1 MEENEIEQKDPSK
14 LKSLNAKLLDPK
26 SQKLLD
32 EKEKKD
38 LSPPVPITLSRK
50 VRWIIFAIFIYFTIV
65 IELDQGTLSSSTDS
79 ISKDIELNDNE
90 LGGLGSMIFLGKS
103 LGCLLFFSL
112 INKLNRKYMLLV
124 TSLLLILSLI
134 LTTQTK
140 NLTLLYISRIIA
152 GLTQSYVSIY
162 FPVWADQFGVHK
174 YKSLIMTC
182 HHLASSMGSLLGYV
196 IGVWLGWKLGFYL
209 QSILIVIPNILLIFI
224 SNKFFSI
231 SLMPI
236 KSKMKLLEKPEDK
249 DKEKTKENKETDKI
263 EKEIK
268 NIEPIVLDDA
278 SEKEKPKEENKE
290 QEEDKDKL
298 IEEEK
303 KEEKEGEINLED
315 DISLFEDIQKRGDNK
330 STGSILPQIKAII
343 KSPLFILIN
352 ITLCSIYAI
361 VAAVQFWINDY
372 LQYGLKIED
381 PQTRF
386 IMFGVVVVTAVPAG
400 MVVGGIF
407 LTKVGGYESEK
418 AIYIPLI
425 FSLIVTIFANLAPL
439 SSNAYVFLP
448 LFWLY
453 FFSGSAVIPA
463 ANSLSLVSVEKK
475 YAGAASSTNILL
487 CNVLGRFPGP
497 NLYAA
502 FKSLID
508 DNSSRIPMLM
518 LLNLSFIG
526 FVAVLIALKFN
537 KQKFIKLREEMLKEE
552 KEKEEKEKGEE
563 KNNKDNN
570 NNNINDIGEE
580 AEILIVD
587 ENYKKENNNEK
598 KEIINDD
605 NNNNVNNNE
614 INKEDKNEEDKDAKL
629 KEKEGKE
636 KIEEDKKE
644 IEEDKKEIEEDKNKI
659 EEKEGEENKEG
670 GEEIVY

>member
-32 EKEKKD
+32 EKEKED

-209 QSILIVIPNILLIFI
+209 QSILIVIPNVLLIFI

-263 EKEIK
+263 EKEI
-268 NIEPIVLDDA
+268 
-278 SEKEKPKEENKE
+278 KE

-563 KNNKDNN
+563 KNNNNN

-605 NNNNVNNNE
+605 NNNNVNNSE
-614 INKEDKNEEDKDAKL
+614 INKEEKNEEDKDAKL
-629 KEKEGKE
+629 EEKEGKA
-636 KIEEDKKE
+636 E

-670 GEEIVY
+670 GEEIVN

>member
-32 EKEKKD
+32 EKEKED
-38 LSPPVPITLSRK
+38 LSPPIPITLSRK

-209 QSILIVIPNILLIFI
+209 QSILIVIPNVLLIFI

-249 DKEKTKENKETDKI
+249 DKKKTKENKETDKI

-268 NIEPIVLDDA
+268 NIEPIFLDEA

-290 QEEDKDKL
+290 QEGDKDKS

-303 KEEKEGEINLED
+303 EEEKEGEINLED

-552 KEKEEKEKGEE
+552 KEKEEKEKREE
-563 KNNKDNN
+563 KNNKDN

-605 NNNNVNNNE
+605 DNNNNVNNSE
-614 INKEDKNEEDKDAKL
+614 INKEEKNEENKDAKL
-629 KEKEGKE
+629 EEKEGKE

-644 IEEDKKEIEEDKNKI
+644 IEE
-659 EEKEGEENKEG
+659 EK
-670 GEEIVY
+670 

>member
-32 EKEKKD
+32 EKEKED

-209 QSILIVIPNILLIFI
+209 QSILIVIPNVLLIFI

-268 NIEPIVLDDA
+268 NIEPIVLDEA

-290 QEEDKDKL
+290 QEGDKDKL

-570 NNNINDIGEE
+570 NNINDIGEE

-644 IEEDKKEIEEDKNKI
+644 IEEDKKEIEE
-659 EEKEGEENKEG
+659 KEGEEEKEG
-670 GEEIVY
+670 GEEIVN

>member
-1 MEENEIEQKDPSK
+1 MEENKIEQKDPSK

-32 EKEKKD
+32 EKEKED
-38 LSPPVPITLSRK
+38 LSPPIPITLSRK

-209 QSILIVIPNILLIFI
+209 QSILIVIPNVLLIFI

-268 NIEPIVLDDA
+268 NIEPIVLDEA

-298 IEEEK
+298 IKEEK

-381 PQTRF
+381 PGTRL
-386 IMFGVVVVTAVPAG
+386 IMFGSVVITAVPAG
-400 MVVGGIF
+400 MVIGGLV
-407 LTKVGGYESEK
+407 LTKIGGYESEK
-418 AIYIPLI
+418 AIYIPLF
-425 FSLIVTIFANLAPL
+425 FSLVVSIFANLAPL
-439 SSNAYVFLP
+439 SSNVYIFLP
-448 LFWLY
+448 LFWVY
-453 FFSGSAVIPA
+453 FFSGSAIIPA
-463 ANSLSLVSVEKK
+463 ANTISLVSV
-475 YAGAASSTNILL
+475 
-487 CNVLGRFPGP
+487 
-497 NLYAA
+497 
-502 FKSLID
+502 
-508 DNSSRIPMLM
+508 
-518 LLNLSFIG
+518 
-526 FVAVLIALKFN
+526 
-537 KQKFIKLREEMLKEE
+537 
-552 KEKEEKEKGEE
+552 
-563 KNNKDNN
+563 
-570 NNNINDIGEE
+570 
-580 AEILIVD
+580 
-587 ENYKKENNNEK
+587 
-598 KEIINDD
+598 
-605 NNNNVNNNE
+605 
-614 INKEDKNEEDKDAKL
+614 
-629 KEKEGKE
+629 
-636 KIEEDKKE
+636 DKKFA
-644 IEEDKKEIEEDKNKI
+644 
-659 EEKEGEENKEG
+659 GLP
-670 GEEIVY
+670 VL

>member
-26 SQKLLD
+26 SHKLLG
-32 EKEKKD
+32 EKEKEE
-38 LSPPVPITLSRK
+38 LTPPIPITLSRK

-209 QSILIVIPNILLIFI
+209 QSILIVIPNVLLIFI

-249 DKEKTKENKETDKI
+249 EKTKENKETDKI

-268 NIEPIVLDDA
+268 NIEPIILDEA
-278 SEKEKPKEENKE
+278 SEKEKQKEENKE
-290 QEEDKDKL
+290 QEGDKDKL
-298 IEEEK
+298 IDEEK
-303 KEEKEGEINLED
+303 EGEKEGEINLED

-400 MVVGGIF
+400 MVVGGIC
-407 LTKVGGYESEK
+407 LTKVGGYESER

-537 KQKFIKLREEMLKEE
+537 KKKFIKLREEMLKEE
-552 KEKEEKEKGEE
+552 KEKKEKEKGEE
-563 KNNKDNN
+563 KNNKD

-605 NNNNVNNNE
+605 NNNVNNNE
-614 INKEDKNEEDKDAKL
+614 INKEDKNEEDKDAK
-629 KEKEGKE
+629 
-636 KIEEDKKE
+636 
-644 IEEDKKEIEEDKNKI
+644 
-659 EEKEGEENKEG
+659 
-670 GEEIVY
+670 

>member
-209 QSILIVIPNILLIFI
+209 QSILIVIPNVLLIFI

-249 DKEKTKENKETDKI
+249 DKEKIKENKETDKI

-268 NIEPIVLDDA
+268 NIEPIVLDEA

-407 LTKVGGYESEK
+407 LTKVGGYESER

-563 KNNKDNN
+563 KNNKN

-605 NNNNVNNNE
+605 NNVNNNE

-629 KEKEGKE
+629 EEKEGKAE
-636 KIEEDKKE
+636 IEEDKKE
-644 IEEDKKEIEEDKNKI
+644 IEEDKKEIEE
-659 EEKEGEENKEG
+659 KEGEEEKEG
-670 GEEIVY
+670 GEEIVN